1 MIPKNQQAYK
11 KIYRTFDQ
19 REKNIFDSRCIQI
32 VMYDDMN
39 IKNQVDVFYRVSHG
53 ERLSEDEIMNHR
65 CHVIHDKQILK
76 LLTNLMEK

>member
-1 MIPKNQQAYK
+1 
-11 KIYRTFDQ
+11 
-19 REKNIFDSRCIQI
+19 
-32 VMYDDMN
+32 MYDDMN